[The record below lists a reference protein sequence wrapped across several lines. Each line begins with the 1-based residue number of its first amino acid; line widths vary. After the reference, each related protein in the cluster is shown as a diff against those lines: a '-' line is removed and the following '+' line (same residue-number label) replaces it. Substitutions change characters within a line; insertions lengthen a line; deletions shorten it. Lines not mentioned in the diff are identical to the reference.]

1 MQKFETQRLPVRPID
16 TAPDGTDVRAMLQLN
31 GGSFAHFE
39 LPPGKTSFAVAH
51 KTVEEIWYILSGKG
65 EMWRKQNAQEEI
77 VPLDSGVCL
86 TIPLGTHFQ
95 FRSFGYEPLVFIVTT
110 MPPWPGKDEGQV
122 VGGRWEPTMQKAP
135 R

>member
-1 MQKFETQRLPVRPID
+1 MTFETKRLPVVPMD
-16 TAPDGTDVRAMLQLN
+16 TAPDGTDVRALLQVR

-39 LPPGKTSFAVAH
+39 LAPGRTSFAVTH

-65 EMWRKQNAQEEI
+65 EMWRLQDDQEEI

-95 FRSFGYEPLVFIVTT
+95 FRSFGYEPLVFVVTT
-110 MPPWPGKDEGQV
+110 MPPWPGNNEGRRV
-122 VGGRWEPTMQKAP
+122 PPHWTPSAT
-135 R
+135 